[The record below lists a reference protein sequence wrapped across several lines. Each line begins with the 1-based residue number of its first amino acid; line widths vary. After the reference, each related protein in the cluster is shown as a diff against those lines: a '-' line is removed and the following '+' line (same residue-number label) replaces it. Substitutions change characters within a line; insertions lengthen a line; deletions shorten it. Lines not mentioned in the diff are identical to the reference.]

1 MIVKIVVRTVGLH
14 RKPRRTS
21 DISGLVRG
29 NEFALTLRRSTPRFL
44 VEVKLRGGRSSR
56 SRANAN
62 KRKNRREGR
71 NHLAVESSNRTLIGW
86 LELFPGRI
94 IELRDRNRGSNDWR
108 ID

>member
-1 MIVKIVVRTVGLH
+1 MKIVARTVGSH

-44 VEVKLRGGRSSR
+44 VQVEQRGGRSSR

-62 KRKNRREGR
+62 ERRNRREGR
-71 NHLAVESSNRTLIGW
+71 NQFAVKSSNRTLIGW
-86 LELFPGRI
+86 LELVLGRI
-94 IELRDRNRGSNDWR
+94 IELHDRDRGSNDWR

>member
-1 MIVKIVVRTVGLH
+1 MIVKIVVRTAGSH

-21 DISGLVRG
+21 DISGSVRG
-29 NEFALTLRRSTPRFL
+29 NEFALTQRRSTPRFL
-44 VEVKLRGGRSSR
+44 VEVKQRGGRSSR

-62 KRKNRREGR
+62 ERKNRREER
-71 NHLAVESSNRTLIGW
+71 NHFAVESSNRTLIGW
-86 LELFPGRI
+86 LELVLGRI